1 MGRYAYFS
9 TDFEYKFVFAV
20 QSSSDID
27 AFGGARIGSYKRQ
40 WKKSQAPTIVE
51 QLIGMSNDGKLVHDV
66 EKYQKNVDG
75 TYTMYWDMR
84 DGKYD
89 IDCLYMLG
97 ALIHHQLL
105 YTDVLDVTFEI

>member
-9 TDFEYKFVFAV
+9 TNFEYKFVFAV

-27 AFGGARIGSYKRQ
+27 EFGGAVTGHYKRQ
-40 WKKSQAPTIVE
+40 WVKSQAPAIVE
-51 QLIGMSNDGKLVHDV
+51 RLIAISDDNKLVHDI
-66 EKYQKNVDG
+66 ENYPKNVDG

-105 YTDVLDVTFEI
+105 YTDVLDVTFEV

>member
-9 TDFEYKFVFAV
+9 TDFTYKFVFAV

-27 AFGGARIGSYKRQ
+27 EFGGARTGPYKRQ
-40 WKKSQAPTIVE
+40 WNKSQASTI
-51 QLIGMSNDGKLVHDV
+51 LARLSAMSEDDKLVHDV
-66 EKYQKNVDG
+66 KNYPKNVDG

-84 DGKYD
+84 NGEYD